1 MSERVQSAAT
11 ASKEA
16 VQRVPEQARQ
26 FMDNMKDKASVVGER
41 ANDAL
46 ESVTKV
52 VATAAGAVVGT
63 VQAAMGSD
71 QQSDDNSSSDDGG
84 DMDDDEDGADND

>member
-1 MSERVQSAAT
+1 MSS
-11 ASKEA
+11 SKEA

-26 FMDNMKDKASVVGER
+26 IMDTMKDRASAVGER

-63 VQAAMGSD
+63 VQAAMGTD
-71 QQSDDNSSSDDGG
+71 QQASTSGASSGG
-84 DMDDDEDGADND
+84 GSSESGGGSGGGSSGS